1 MSARYEDVRLSCLD
15 GDLVAFGGKW
25 ALSRAIQWWTRSEVS
40 HLGVLLWI
48 DAGEGSPR
56 LCVMESVGG
65 GVRLFPFSSLN
76 RSYHK
81 AGGRIWLARYEGPE
95 PRQTIRARA
104 LTAWGSAYPSDR
116 QYLAVMFR
124 WARWLWGSD
133 VDPEAYTC
141 SEFAAHCYGLPEP
154 ALKTPRQVIEWR
166 VPILQGHGVL
176 SSLVVHS
183 KPMFGPLTEVEEPC
197 GPFPSTSR

>member
-1 MSARYEDVRLSCLD
+1 MSTERYDDVRASCLD

-25 ALSRAIQWWTRSEVS
+25 ALSRAIQWWTDCDVS

-48 DAGEGSPR
+48 DAGEASPR

-76 RSYHK
+76 RGYHK
-81 AGGRIWLARYEGPE
+81 AGGRLWMARYEGPE
-95 PRQTIRARA
+95 SRATIRARA
-104 LTAWGSAYPSDR
+104 LTAWGSNYPDEGRLLPR
-116 QYLAVMFR
+116 QYLSAMFR

-133 VDPEAYTC
+133 VDPEAFTC
-141 SEFAAHCYGLPEP
+141 SEFAAHCYGLPDA

-166 VPILQGHGVL
+166 YPDTPVSGR
-176 SSLVVHS
+176 
-183 KPMFGPLTEVEEPC
+183 KMFGPLVEVAEQP
-197 GPFPSTSR
+197 GPYRPQQIT